1 MIFTL
6 LNNVYTVF
14 SSEMIKKSLNDNPG
28 DEKKE
33 NINEIGLKII
43 MNDNENTIIQNNIVL
58 LCNGEI
64 YNSRELFY
72 HLGIE
77 PNTEHSFEI
86 IIPLYQKYGMEYT
99 LQLLDGVF
107 SFFLLDNNIEI
118 DNFKLYVARD
128 PYGIKPLYILNPIE
142 NNHKSSAIIGFS
154 SNKNVLN
161 DFYNS
166 LSYPSNKSYYEVKQF
181 LPGTYSSYILPS
193 KVLSCWLPKKEYSRY
208 YHYGFNSLMY
218 EESSQ
223 YDVSN
228 IVKNIQIFLIRAIEK
243 RFDLY
248 KNKND
253 KIKFLCYLDG
263 SIGSSILAGLMK
275 QYCIIHQ
282 LSLPETYSIE
292 SAELNQ
298 GKQVAEYLDLK
309 HTEII
314 IKKEDIHNEIF
325 CCKKETEC
333 YYKMTCSPSDM
344 ENYAIYSLLIKK
356 IEEQFKPLKNSNSR
370 RYKND
375 VVLFLGNGCNIMM
388 GEKIDPPMNHDS
400 IGLPLS
406 EGDESL
412 GSTLSKSSSI
422 HCSPK
427 TKIIEDPIS
436 FDYYTKK
443 QLTNMYLNESIY
455 TVLERHQ
462 ISYCCPFLDTS
473 FVNYFLSIPPQ
484 IRFNSSKEINT
495 FFLRLAFFRDYYV
508 NTDGKDFL
516 PDEIL
521 WGMYKDNL

>member
-193 KVLSCWLPKKEYSRY
+193 KVLSCWLPKK
-208 YHYGFNSLMY
+208 G
-218 EESSQ
+218 
-223 YDVSN
+223 
-228 IVKNIQIFLIRAIEK
+228 I
-243 RFDLY
+243 
-248 KNKND
+248 
-253 KIKFLCYLDG
+253 
-263 SIGSSILAGLMK
+263 
-275 QYCIIHQ
+275 
-282 LSLPETYSIE
+282 
-292 SAELNQ
+292 
-298 GKQVAEYLDLK
+298 
-309 HTEII
+309 
-314 IKKEDIHNEIF
+314 
-325 CCKKETEC
+325 
-333 YYKMTCSPSDM
+333 
-344 ENYAIYSLLIKK
+344 
-356 IEEQFKPLKNSNSR
+356 
-370 RYKND
+370 
-375 VVLFLGNGCNIMM
+375 
-388 GEKIDPPMNHDS
+388 
-400 IGLPLS
+400 
-406 EGDESL
+406 
-412 GSTLSKSSSI
+412 
-422 HCSPK
+422 
-427 TKIIEDPIS
+427 
-436 FDYYTKK
+436 
-443 QLTNMYLNESIY
+443 
-455 TVLERHQ
+455 
-462 ISYCCPFLDTS
+462 
-473 FVNYFLSIPPQ
+473 
-484 IRFNSSKEINT
+484 
-495 FFLRLAFFRDYYV
+495 
-508 NTDGKDFL
+508 
-516 PDEIL
+516 
-521 WGMYKDNL
+521 